1 MTREEVLAVFTEK
14 DRKALNKAKQVMDSI
29 YFKLAGTSFENKL
42 VGYFEHCL
50 YDGMDAIE
58 AIEAKITEIE
68 EINRGWKIPF
78 FIWHY
83 FEYMIIYNHQER

>member
-14 DRKALNKAKQVMDSI
+14 DRKALNEAKQVMDNI
-29 YFKLAGTSFENKL
+29 YSKLAGTSFENKL

-58 AIEAKITEIE
+58 AIETKIAEVE
-68 EINRGWKIPF
+68 ESL
-78 FIWHY
+78 
-83 FEYMIIYNHQER
+83 

>member
-14 DRKALNKAKQVMDSI
+14 DRKVLNEAKQAMDSI
-29 YFKLAGTSFENKL
+29 YSKLAGTSFENKL

-58 AIEAKITEIE
+58 AIEAKIAEVE
-68 EINRGWKIPF
+68 ETLKK
-78 FIWHY
+78 
-83 FEYMIIYNHQER
+83 

>member
-14 DRKALNKAKQVMDSI
+14 DRKALNEAKQVMDSI
-29 YFKLAGTSFENKL
+29 YSKLAGTSFENKL

-58 AIEAKITEIE
+58 AIEAKIAEVE
-68 EINRGWKIPF
+68 ESLQK
-78 FIWHY
+78 
-83 FEYMIIYNHQER
+83 

>member
-14 DRKALNKAKQVMDSI
+14 DRKALNEAKQVMDNI
-29 YFKLAGTSFENKL
+29 YSKLAGTSFENKL

-58 AIEAKITEIE
+58 AIEAKIAEVE
-68 EINRGWKIPF
+68 ESLQK
-78 FIWHY
+78 
-83 FEYMIIYNHQER
+83 

>member
-14 DRKALNKAKQVMDSI
+14 DRKALNEAKQVMDNI
-29 YFKLAGTSFENKL
+29 YSKLAGTSFENKL

-58 AIEAKITEIE
+58 AIKTKIAEVE
-68 EINRGWKIPF
+68 ESL
-78 FIWHY
+78 
-83 FEYMIIYNHQER
+83 